1 MKYRIVYVI
10 VGLAIIVSD
19 TVLALIY
26 PGVLIYSFWGS
37 FLGFFIPFGIG
48 LSTFIYGLFKAR
60 DYGINPVMGVLGSG
74 GFTRVYRQSR
84 IVGTRTWKADHDIL
98 SDLPGAVKSDDGK
111 TVEYSNVFIRKPIGS
126 SKHSRL
132 LNEAAHK
139 YINGELDDEGFY
151 RYVGKHTW
159 REEQM
164 LDFIRKFKNDHK

>member
-1 MKYRIVYVI
+1 MV
-10 VGLAIIVSD
+10 AD
-19 TVLALIY
+19 TIMALIY
-26 PGVLIYSFWGS
+26 PGFLIFSFWGS

-48 LSTFIYGLFKAR
+48 LSTFLYCVFKAQ

-74 GFTRVYRQSR
+74 GFTGVIRQNR

-132 LNEAAHK
+132 LNEAAQK

-151 RYVGKHTW
+151 GYVGKHTW
-159 REEQM
+159 REERI